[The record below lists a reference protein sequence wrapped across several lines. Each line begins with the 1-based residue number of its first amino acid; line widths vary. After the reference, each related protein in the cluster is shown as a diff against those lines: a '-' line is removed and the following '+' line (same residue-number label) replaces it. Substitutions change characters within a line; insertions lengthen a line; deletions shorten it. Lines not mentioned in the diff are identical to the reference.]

1 MHASNKRKRDS
12 TSKKSSSAKKA
23 IVTVHLNVEELSKE
37 MIVGFGLDKQWY
49 ESTFFPQLHAILQ
62 TRFWESL
69 MAEYYCNP
77 MYPELMRE
85 FVLNFS
91 VDNGVCSSSVK
102 EVKIEFNSQILGE
115 WLGVPAT
122 GFDVYYVGSKIVFS
136 GIDEKNVWKFLG
148 IIEKRGKVSH
158 NILPPLHKLLYN
170 IARRFILT
178 RNYKRS
184 EVNMKDEKLIYCM
197 ANNIKIYLIN

>member
-62 TRFWESL
+62 TQFWESL
-69 MAEYYCNP
+69 MAEYCCNS

-91 VDNGVCSSSVK
+91 IDDGVCSSSVK
-102 EVKIEFNSQILGE
+102 EVK
-115 WLGVPAT
+115 
-122 GFDVYYVGSKIVFS
+122 
-136 GIDEKNVWKFLG
+136 
-148 IIEKRGKVSH
+148 RGK
-158 NILPPLHKLLYN
+158 
-170 IARRFILT
+170 
-178 RNYKRS
+178 
-184 EVNMKDEKLIYCM
+184 
-197 ANNIKIYLIN
+197 